1 MALLGKE
8 QLLQRPSLP
17 TEDVDLPEFGGS
29 VRVRAWTGADF
40 DAFAQAVQGFK
51 FDGAMFA
58 ASVATSAVNE
68 QGDRMFD
75 LNGDVQRIAS
85 TWPKAALQRTWEVV
99 RRLNNLGKD
108 GLEDAE
114 KN

>member
-1 MALLGKE
+1 MLLGKE

-17 TEDVDLPEFGGS
+17 TEDVDLPSFGGS
-29 VRVRAWTGADF
+29 VRLRAWTGADH
-40 DAFAQAVQGFK
+40 DAFAAAVHAFK

-58 ASVATSAVNE
+58 AALATSAVNE
-68 QGDRMFD
+68 NGDRLFD
-75 LNGDVQRIAS
+75 LNGDVQRLAAA
-85 TWPKAALQRTWEVV
+85 WPKPDLEIVWDAV
-99 RRLNNLGKD
+99 RRMNRLGKE